1 MASKYADYSDEELE
15 ETAKEFGEK
24 VQLMEAEVQKGIV
37 GQEDVIRKV
46 MLTVIADGNVL
57 LEGVPGL
64 GKSLLVETL
73 ARVVKDSTF
82 NRIQFTPDLLPADIV
97 GIEAYNEEKG
107 FYTEKGPIFANFIL
121 ADEIN
126 RAPPKVQSAMLEA
139 MQENKVSIGDKTF
152 DLPQPFFTMATQ
164 NPVEQG
170 GTYPL
175 PEAQVDR
182 FLFKI
187 YIDYPKKE
195 NEAKIIDINADIMDM
210 SDFGVEQVISRDE
223 VREIQEFSKH
233 IKVSQEIK
241 RYIVDLVDATRN
253 PDDYDL
259 EYGKYIDYGCS
270 PRASI
275 NLALAARANAL
286 SEKRHYV
293 KPGDVRN
300 VIQQVFQHR
309 ILLNYEGEARDISK
323 EEIIDSIV
331 DRVPVR

>member
-1 MASKYADYSDEELE
+1 MVSEYADYSDEQLE
-15 ETAKEFGEK
+15 EKAKELGGK
-24 VQLMEAEVQKGIV
+24 VQMMEAEVQKGIV

-46 MLTVIADGNVL
+46 MLTVVAGGNVL

-73 ARVVKDSTF
+73 GRVVKGASF

-139 MQENKVSIGDKTF
+139 MQENKVTIGEEDYK
-152 DLPQPFFTMATQ
+152 LPQPFFTMATQ

-182 FLFKI
+182 FMFKI
-187 YIDYPKKE
+187 YIDYPRKE
-195 NEAKIIDINADIMDM
+195 TEQKIIDINANIMDM
-210 SDFGVEQVISRDE
+210 SDFGVEQVIEKDE
-223 VREIQEFSKH
+223 VVDIQEFSKH
-233 IKVSQEIK
+233 IKVSDEIK
-241 RYIVDLVDATRN
+241 SYIVDLVTATRT
-253 PDDYDL
+253 PEDYNV
-259 EYGKYIDYGCS
+259 ENGEYIDYGCS

-293 KPGDVRN
+293 KPEDVRN
-300 VIQQVFQHR
+300 VVKQVFQHR
-309 ILLNYEGEARDISK
+309 ILLNYEGEAREISK
-323 EEIIDSIV
+323 EEIIQEIV